1 MIRILLKKQMN
12 EIFRNYFYDPKK
24 NKKRSQGAV
33 IGYIIFFV
41 LIMAGLL
48 GGMFTFLS
56 LMLCPALVSAG
67 MGWLYFSIMGMLAI
81 FLGAFGSVFNTYSG
95 LYLAKDNDLL
105 LSMPI
110 PVHTIMTARLL
121 GVYLMGLMYSAV
133 VIVPAVVVYW
143 ITVPVTVAVV
153 IGSILFVLLISVF
166 VLTLSCV
173 LGWGVAKISLKLK
186 NRSFITV
193 ILSLLFFAAYYFFYF
208 KAEQMINNLIS
219 NAAVYGLKIKG
230 AAYPLYLFGR
240 VGEGDWF
247 AILCITIVVSALFA
261 LTWFVL
267 SRSFIRIATSPGKT
281 AKVEYKKSAVKQ
293 KSVSLALLGKEFSR
307 FVSSPNY
314 MLNCGLGILLLP
326 IGGILILVK
335 GKELAAVLYG
345 IMGAYSQGIPVLV
358 CALICMMASMNDM
371 VAPSVSLEGKSL
383 WLAQSLPITPWQ
395 LLRAKLTMQGIL
407 SGIPVLFCTICTAF
421 VFSYSPVQL
430 ILVLLL
436 PLLYVALSTVF
447 GLFLGLKMPNLTW
460 TNEIVPIKQSA
471 GVMIA
476 LFGGWGYAIVLGGGY
491 LLGGWRL
498 GVSLYLVVIVT
509 VTAVLS
515 AVFYVWLRKKGVEIL
530 ATL

>member
-24 NKKRSQGAV
+24 NKKRSKVAV

-41 LIMAGLL
+41 LIMGGVL

-110 PVHTIMTARLL
+110 PVHTIMTSRLL

-143 ITVPVTVAVV
+143 IIVPVTFAVV
-153 IGSILFVLLISVF
+153 IGSILLVLLISVF

-208 KAEQMINNLIS
+208 KAEQIIKNLIS

-261 LTWFVL
+261 LT
-267 SRSFIRIATSPGKT
+267 
-281 AKVEYKKSAVKQ
+281 
-293 KSVSLALLGKEFSR
+293 
-307 FVSSPNY
+307 
-314 MLNCGLGILLLP
+314 
-326 IGGILILVK
+326 
-335 GKELAAVLYG
+335 
-345 IMGAYSQGIPVLV
+345 
-358 CALICMMASMNDM
+358 
-371 VAPSVSLEGKSL
+371 
-383 WLAQSLPITPWQ
+383 
-395 LLRAKLTMQGIL
+395 
-407 SGIPVLFCTICTAF
+407 
-421 VFSYSPVQL
+421 
-430 ILVLLL
+430 
-436 PLLYVALSTVF
+436 
-447 GLFLGLKMPNLTW
+447 
-460 TNEIVPIKQSA
+460 
-471 GVMIA
+471 
-476 LFGGWGYAIVLGGGY
+476 
-491 LLGGWRL
+491 
-498 GVSLYLVVIVT
+498 
-509 VTAVLS
+509 
-515 AVFYVWLRKKGVEIL
+515 
-530 ATL
+530 